1 MATLALIGYYIW
13 NCLSTLSSR
22 LTTCCNSVPLNC
34 PCWFGFCLLRGLAF
48 LVTLVWE
55 FDIYFSLS
63 FFWSLFWYFAEAIY
77 TAYTDPTE
85 YREVLFKPILN
96 EKSALLWIK
105 KQTNKKKTSSKPT
118 VSSPAF
124 LAGYGV
130 TLLELQN
137 SQAKMVFCNLQ
148 ASWSK
153 SRITRQPVLHKGTFW
168 GAWMSWPTLC
178 ISTSW

>member
-34 PCWFGFCLLRGLAF
+34 PCCFGFWLLRGLAF
-48 LVTLVWE
+48 LVTLVCRFDFYFLFLFSGHY
-55 FDIYFSLS
+55 FDILLKLYTLHILIQLSTERFFLNPYWMKSLH
-63 FFWSLFWYFAEAIY
+63 FYEL
-77 TAYTDPTE
+77 
-85 YREVLFKPILN
+85 KN
-96 EKSALLWIK
+96 
-105 KQTNKKKTSSKPT
+105 KQTKRKQVQSLHTQ
-118 VSSPAF
+118 AF

-137 SQAKMVFCNLQ
+137 SQAGMVFCNLQ

-153 SRITRQPVLHKGTFW
+153 SRIPRQPVLHKGTFW